1 MAARL
6 LGALLWLLSRLPL
19 AWLQGIGA
27 ALGRWWYRRNAYETR
42 IARRN
47 LQLCLPELS
56 EDEREQLTRTS
67 LIETGRG
74 ALELAWIWYRPVE
87 KVLAKVRTDGSEGL
101 LQQAIASKRPLIIAA
116 PHLGAWEAL
125 NLWISRQMPLA
136 ILYRPP
142 RQRWLESLLNR
153 VRARIGAEPIPAT
166 RAGVRRLVDVLKQGT
181 ALGIL
186 PDQQPKQGEG
196 EFAPFF
202 GQPALTMTLLP
213 KLASRFEATV
223 LFVWAERL
231 ADGAG
236 WALRFRAAEPAVA
249 DGAALNANVEACAR
263 RALAQYQWTYRRFAM
278 GPEGVEGRYHGLRAQ
293 SLPPARSGGSG
304 PRAQKR

>member
-6 LGALLWLLSRLPL
+6 LGVLLWLLSRLPL
-19 AWLQGIGA
+19 RRLQPIGA
-27 ALGRWWYRRNAYETR
+27 LLGRWWYRRNAFETR

-47 LQLCLPELS
+47 LELCLPEMS
-56 EDEREQLTRTS
+56 ADEREQLTRAS

-74 ALELAWIWYRPVE
+74 ALELAWIWYRPLDQ
-87 KVLAKVRTDGSEGL
+87 VLAKVHTDGSEAL
-101 LQQAIASKRPLIIAA
+101 LQQAIERKRPLIIAA
-116 PHLGAWEAL
+116 PHLGAWEVL
-125 NLWISRQMPLA
+125 NLWIGRQMPLA

-153 VRARIGAEPIPAT
+153 VRARIGAEPVPAT
-166 RAGVRRLVDVLKQGT
+166 RQGVRRLVEVLNEGK

-236 WALRFRAAEPAVA
+236 WVLRFRASDPVVA
-249 DGAALNANVEACAR
+249 DAAGSNANVEGCVR

-278 GPEGVEGRYHGLRAQ
+278 GPEGVVGRYHGLRGAPSRRQ
-293 SLPPARSGGSG
+293 
-304 PRAQKR
+304 